1 MAELYRE
8 AGGAGP
14 RLALVHGF
22 TQSRRCWGPLAAAL
36 ERDHEVVRIDAP
48 GHGRSSGV
56 SVGLWE
62 AARLLGDAGGP
73 ATWLGYSM
81 GGRLC
86 LHLALSRPDRVQ
98 RLVLLGATPGIEAP
112 AERAARAAADAR
124 LADRIEAIGVEAF
137 VDEWLRQPLFAGLGP
152 GAACREERLES
163 TAAGLASALR
173 LLGTGAQEPLWDRL
187 GELGARGVPVLVVV
201 GERDEKFAAIGE
213 RMTAAIGGRAEL
225 RRIPGAGHAAHLER
239 PDLFVEALRGW
250 LEALGG
256 G

>member
-8 AGGAGP
+8 AAGAGP
-14 RLALVHGF
+14 RLVLVHGF

-36 ERDHEVVRIDAP
+36 EQDREVVRIDAP

-56 SVGLWE
+56 KVGFRE
-62 AARLLGDAGGP
+62 AARLLGEAGGP

-86 LHLALSRPDRVQ
+86 LHLALSRPDLVQ
-98 RLVLLGATPGIEAP
+98 GLVLVGATPGIEDP

-137 VDEWLRQPLFAGLGP
+137 VDEWLRQPLFAGLDP

-187 GELGARGVPVLVVV
+187 GELGMPVLVVV
-201 GERDEKFAAIGE
+201 GERDQKFAAIGE
-213 RMTAAIGGRAEL
+213 RMAAAIGGRAEL
-225 RRIPGAGHAAHLER
+225 RWIPGAGHAAHLER
-239 PDLFVEALRGW
+239 PEAFVEALRGW
-250 LEALGG
+250 LATLGG
-256 G
+256 